1 MGYIRTYTAIEYVF
15 GICEI
20 LFIYFLFR
28 SHRKILCLFSVFEN
42 KNHADINMQ
51 IRLDSGKNRERI

>member
-1 MGYIRTYTAIEYVF
+1 MGDTHTHICAQTGLVYTYLPFA
-15 GICEI
+15 EI

-28 SHRKILCLFSVFEN
+28 SHRKILGLFSVFEN

-51 IRLDSGKNRERI
+51 IGLC